1 MKIWNQA
8 NDNAP
13 RFRWSEGEQIEDQ
26 DLLVSN
32 FIWRFRERPM
42 SRIGKS
48 GPAQEK
54 IKNFFKIAGSPTAKA
69 SVLYRT

>member
-26 DLLVSN
+26 DLLALK
-32 FIWRFRERPM
+32 IYLTLPRKADEPHWKIRPGT
-42 SRIGKS
+42 R
-48 GPAQEK
+48 K